1 MLFVLVMMV
10 VPSVK
15 MHHNVGVGN
24 SIVDLMA

>member
-15 MHHNVGVGN
+15 MHHIVGVGN